1 MAAFN
6 PHLFLELRSCCTDLN
21 NVKIAPVPYAR
32 VCKKQEGKASPWLG
46 KASPW
51 LGKASPWLGKAS
63 PWLGKPSPWLGK
75 ASLT

>member
-1 MAAFN
+1 MGCVSSKSC
-6 PHLFLELRSCCTDLN
+6 LKYKLRSCCADLN

-51 LGKASPWLGKAS
+51 LGK
-63 PWLGKPSPWLGK
+63 PSPWLGK